1 MEIIIFG
8 LLGVLAIVGIIF
20 VLSFIDS
27 KLDDSNEVWD
37 DEFPEDKKLG
47 PLLGVVKPN
56 NKNDKDK
63 ENTNE

>member
-1 MEIIIFG
+1 MEMI
-8 LLGVLAIVGIIF
+8 LLGAMAVVAIVGIIF

-27 KLDDSNEVWD
+27 KLDDSNEVWGD
-37 DEFPEDKKLG
+37 TFPEDKKLG

>member
-1 MEIIIFG
+1 MEFI
-8 LLGVLAIVGIIF
+8 LLGAMAVVAIVGIIF

-37 DEFPEDKKLG
+37 DEFPEDKNLG

>member
-1 MEIIIFG
+1 MEFI
-8 LLGVLAIVGIIF
+8 LLGLMAVVAIVGIAF
-20 VLSFIDS
+20 VLSYIDS
-27 KLDDSNEVWD
+27 KLDDSNEVWGD
-37 DEFPEDKKLG
+37 TFPEDKKLG

>member
-1 MEIIIFG
+1 MEFI
-8 LLGVLAIVGIIF
+8 LLGAMAVVAIVGIIF

>member
-1 MEIIIFG
+1 MEFI
-8 LLGVLAIVGIIF
+8 LLGAMAIIAIVGIAF
-20 VLSFIDS
+20 VLSYIDS
-27 KLDDSNEVWD
+27 KLDDSNEVWGD
-37 DEFPEDKKLG
+37 TFPEDKKLG

>member
-8 LLGVLAIVGIIF
+8 LLGVLAIVAIIF
-20 VLSFIDS
+20 ALSFIDS
-27 KLDDSNEVWD
+27 HLDDSNEVWD
-37 DEFPEDKKLG
+37 DSSEDKNLG